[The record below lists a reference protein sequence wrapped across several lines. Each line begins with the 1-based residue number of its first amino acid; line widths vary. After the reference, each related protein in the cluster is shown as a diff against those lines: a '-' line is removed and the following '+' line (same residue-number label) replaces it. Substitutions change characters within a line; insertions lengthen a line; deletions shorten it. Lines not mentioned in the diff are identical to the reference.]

1 LRKVAAEVKNVAP
14 SRMRQIVHV
23 DEAAEW
29 IEYGTKNTPPHGTMA
44 SARMYLEQVD
54 GDEDTHI

>member
-1 LRKVAAEVKNVAP
+1 VAP